1 MSIPDACDSG
11 KGRGNLAAAA
21 LASDLRGHGQ
31 VEALGLGA
39 VGMKASDPRG
49 TVPVRQLR
57 AHAETRGS
65 GAPTG
70 PPGVRAVQYK

>member
-39 VGMKASDPRG
+39 VGMKALNPRG
-49 TVPVRQLR
+49 AACP
-57 AHAETRGS
+57 
-65 GAPTG
+65 
-70 PPGVRAVQYK
+70 

>member
-11 KGRGNLAAAA
+11 RGRGNLAVAA

-39 VGMKASDPRG
+39 VGMKALNPRG
-49 TVPVRQLR
+49 AACP
-57 AHAETRGS
+57 
-65 GAPTG
+65 
-70 PPGVRAVQYK
+70 